1 MKKQWII
8 GFGLYFT
15 LLSHACAAGAQNRP
29 QNEEAGGPEAG
40 WSSFSRGGAV
50 HQFDSDLEQ
59 GGSFGATRFNIEA
72 GQGYAWNRR
81 NSVSLSISY
90 SYDGYSFGSGE
101 QGMAASN
108 PWDDVHS
115 MSVALPVRW
124 GVDDNWSTMVIP
136 SIRSSGESGSDFE
149 ETLTGGMLAG
159 FSYRFSDRLTI
170 GPGIGVISQLE
181 ESATVFPVLI
191 IDWRITDR
199 LSLETGRGLAATVGP
214 GLTLKYA
221 ASERWSMLVGG
232 RYEKLR
238 FRLDDSGGNAG
249 GVGEDTS
256 FPLFASITY
265 SFSHLTSLSLVGGA
279 ELGGELKQEDNKGRS
294 VAEESYDSAGFLGFT
309 FSVRL

>member
-8 GFGLYFT
+8 GFGLCFT
-15 LLSHACAAGAQNRP
+15 ILPYLCAASAQQRP
-29 QNEEAGGPEAG
+29 QNGGAGSPQAG

-72 GQGYAWNRR
+72 GQGYSWNRR
-81 NSVSLSISY
+81 NSVSLSVSY
-90 SYDGYSFGSGE
+90 SYDGYSFGPGE
-101 QGMAASN
+101 RGMAASN

-115 MSVALPVRW
+115 ISLALPARW
-124 GVDDNWSTMVIP
+124 GFGDDWSTIVIP

-149 ETLTGGMLAG
+149 DTITGGMLAG
-159 FSYRFSDRLTI
+159 VNYRFSDRLTI

-181 ESATVFPVLI
+181 DSATVFPVLI

-221 ASERWSMLVGG
+221 ANERWSMLVGG

-238 FRLDDSGGNAG
+238 FRLADSGSDPG
-249 GVGEDTS
+249 GVGEDAS

-265 SFSHLTSLSLVGGA
+265 SFSPLTSVSMVGGA

-294 VAEESYDSAGFLGFT
+294 IAEESYDSAGFLGFT